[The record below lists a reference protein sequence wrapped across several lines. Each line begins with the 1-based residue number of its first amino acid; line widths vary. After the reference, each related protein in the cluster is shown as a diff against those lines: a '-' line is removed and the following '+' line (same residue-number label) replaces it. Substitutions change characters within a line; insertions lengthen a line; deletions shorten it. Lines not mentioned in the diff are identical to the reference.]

1 MEVNSDARSVI
12 SNVNRSM
19 LTQRTSKFV
28 RAENQ
33 IKTVYVVYILL
44 NAFYRVCNS
53 GRVLIVFVVVDH
65 HHENAVEIVIRI

>member
-1 MEVNSDARSVI
+1 M
-12 SNVNRSM
+12 SNVNRWR

-65 HHENAVEIVIRI
+65 HHHHENAVEIVIRI